1 MTSCDFTVELFC
13 RVDDVLADSKKH
25 PLSSLAPGE
34 VVTLGLLQV
43 LRGEGQRAFYRWV
56 QKELKSL
63 FPRLPERTRLF
74 RLLQR
79 HAHATQHFLAQ
90 PSLFCVCDS
99 YGIELIHPWRQGRSE
114 RQIGRKGKSNR
125 RWIVGAK
132 CFVLCNDAGQIVE
145 WECASANLHD
155 TVFHCALEAFED
167 KAIVLADKGFKAK
180 TGTPS
185 CLKIC
190 ERGSWNER
198 MIVETL
204 FSLFTNVLHLKKL
217 SNRVWGTL
225 RARLAHTVAAYNL
238 CTAWNTEVKLQLAPF
253 AL

>member
-1 MTSCDFTVELFC
+1 VTSQDFTVALFC
-13 RVDDVLADSKKH
+13 RVDDALPHLEKHILA
-25 PLSSLAPGE
+25 SLAPSE
-34 VVTLGLLQV
+34 VVTLGLLHV

-56 QKELKSL
+56 QKELSGL

-74 RLLQR
+74 RLLQQ
-79 HAHATQHFLAQ
+79 HAHATQHFLAR
-90 PSLFCVCDS
+90 PSLFCVCDT
-99 YGIELIHPWRQGRSE
+99 YGIELIHPLREGRSQ

-145 WECASANLHD
+145 WECGSANLHD

-180 TGTPS
+180 KGTPS

-190 ERGSWNER
+190 DRGAWNER
-198 MIVETL
+198 MLVETL
-204 FSLFTNVLHLKKL
+204 FSLFTNVLHMKKL
-217 SNRVWGTL
+217 SNRVWGAL
-225 RARLAHTVAAYNL
+225 RARLAYTVAAYNL
-238 CTAWNTEVKLQLAPF
+238 CTAWSGEVKLELAPF